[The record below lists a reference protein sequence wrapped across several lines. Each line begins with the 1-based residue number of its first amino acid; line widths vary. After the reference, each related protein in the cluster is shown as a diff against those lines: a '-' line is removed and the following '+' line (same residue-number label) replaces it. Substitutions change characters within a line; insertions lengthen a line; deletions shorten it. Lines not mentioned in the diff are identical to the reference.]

1 MAEEIEII
9 VTTQGFDKVQTGL
22 KQTSDQLG
30 KTANEAKKTGDALRN
45 NLQTGSNQ
53 ASQSLTNLSRIAQ
66 DAPFGFIGIANNLN
80 PLVESFGRLKQE
92 SGSTGGALKALVAGL
107 SGPGGLGLAFSAVT
121 AAITF
126 AQVGFTAWS
135 RGSKEAKDA
144 SKDFNAELKSLQEEL
159 KNVTTDLDDFIKVT
173 DQALK
178 LNDIN
183 IKARFTDETEQG
195 VLQRQAKFITISEQL
210 VAATKAREQATINL
224 DDIVRAAFKTEEDY
238 NAARKA
244 GLDVY
249 NATLKK
255 EQELIDARELQAAVN
270 RAATE
275 EDKRNAAKRLKSIE
289 TIADII
295 AKLRKD
301 ISVSFKISDIFN
313 LPDSDTAKQQF
324 GFYESTIKKLIE
336 QFNLNRFDPL
346 IIKLTGEARLLKPI
360 FTPQTFEKIKVE
372 ANKDVEKNLSGGIT
386 IPVDLAFMLDKTKLT
401 DKIPEIKKTL
411 EVDIAEPINKF
422 VEDTFTSI
430 GVSVGEALGAALSGG
445 NISDI
450 FGNFLQILASGITT
464 LGQKII
470 EIGTL
475 ALLAKQSLKTL
486 ILNPYA
492 AIAVGIALTALGAAM
507 RNINR
512 NNGFAVGTRNAPGGM
527 ALVGE
532 RGPELVNLPGGS
544 QVIPATQT
552 AQMLGGAGGRVEVYG
567 VLRGQDIFFS
577 NRKYSQTYNRQT

>member
-30 KTANEAKKTGDALRN
+30 KTANEAKKTGDALKN
-45 NLQTGSNQ
+45 NLQNGSNQ

-80 PLVESFGRLKQE
+80 PLVESFGRLKAE

-107 SGPGGLGLAFSAVT
+107 SGPAGLGLAFGVVT
-121 AAITF
+121 SAITF
-126 AQVGFTAWS
+126 AQMGFQAWS

-159 KNVTTDLDDFIKVT
+159 KNVTTDLDDFIKET

-183 IKARFTDETEQG
+183 IRARFTDETEQG
-195 VLQRQAKFITISEQL
+195 VLQRQAKFIAISTEL
-210 VAATKAREQATINL
+210 VKATDAAAEAFNNFINIQREAFKSEEDYTKARETAL
-224 DDIVRAAFKTEEDY
+224 EVY
-238 NAARKA
+238 NAAI
-244 GLDVY
+244 
-249 NATLKK
+249 KK
-255 EQELIDARELQAAVN
+255 EKELGDARETQAAIN
-270 RAATE
+270 RAAAE
-275 EDKRNAAKRLKSIE
+275 DDKRSAAKRLKSIE
-289 TIADII
+289 TISDII

-301 ISVSFKISDIFN
+301 ISVSFKLSDIFN

-360 FTPQTFEKIKVE
+360 FTPQTFKKIKVE
-372 ANKDVEKNLSGGIT
+372 ANKDVEKNLAGGIT
-386 IPVDLAFMLDKTKLT
+386 IPVDLAFMLDKTNLQGQL
-401 DKIPEIKKTL
+401 PEIKKAFT
-411 EVDIAEPINKF
+411 VDIAEPLNKF
-422 VEDTFTSI
+422 IEDTFVNI
-430 GVSVGEALGAALSGG
+430 GVSIGDAIGTALSGG
-445 NISDI
+445 NVGNI
-450 FGNFLQILASGITT
+450 FAVLAENLSNGVEALGKQLIQIGTVAILANS
-464 LGQKII
+464 
-470 EIGTL
+470 
-475 ALLAKQSLKTL
+475 ALKDVLQ
-486 ILNPYA
+486 NPYA
-492 AIAVGIALTALGAAM
+492 AIAAGIALTALASLIKNTRG
-507 RNINR
+507 RSQ
-512 NNGFAVGTRNAPGGM
+512 FAVGTRNAPGGM

-532 RGPELVNLPGGS
+532 RGPELVNLPSGS

-552 AQMLGGAGGRVEVYG
+552 AQMLGGAGGKVEVYG

-577 NRKYSQTYNRQT
+577 NKKYSQTYNRQT